1 MLDAGRYYL
10 RPRQRIQI
18 FDSDSEDEFQPNK
31 SKTYKKQR
39 GDFNFKSKNESGGHQ
54 MEQKGTIL
62 RVVVF
67 RRNQKIILYVFWFKW
82 EQENLFSKLNDL

>member
-1 MLDAGRYYL
+1 MLDAGNYYL

-18 FDSDSEDEFQPNK
+18 FDSDSEDEFQPKPNT

-62 RVVVF
+62 
-67 RRNQKIILYVFWFKW
+67 
-82 EQENLFSKLNDL
+82 